1 MPLARSY
8 AFPAGRPTPSLNF
21 HFHFHVCV
29 IDGVFSE
36 DPEGSV
42 LFHEATHLTAK
53 DWDQA
58 FRLIRL
64 PPLLSPLG
72 GRAAGANENVT
83 VRIGNLSVTCARRSS
98 YPVYSTTTRLTVSL
112 TNEKTTTSER
122 WGVDVLSNKDG
133 VEAGCVGPCEGR
145 LRPRPDE
152 FLIRRIVPQRIHPV
166 AGDVFVHIGLISVF
180 LQ

>member
-1 MPLARSY
+1 MQLARSY
-8 AFPAGRPTPSLNF
+8 AFSAGRPTPSLNC

-72 GRAAGANENVT
+72 GRAAGYQEVDVT
-83 VRIGNLSVTCARRSS
+83 LREGEAQTYL
-98 YPVYSTTTRLTVSL
+98 LT
-112 TNEKTTTSER
+112 EKTATSER
-122 WGVDVLSNKDG
+122 WGWPAFSWALVTYNRRTQSHLSLS
-133 VEAGCVGPCEGR
+133 AWLP
-145 LRPRPDE
+145 
-152 FLIRRIVPQRIHPV
+152 
-166 AGDVFVHIGLISVF
+166 AYISRSCS
-180 LQ
+180 